1 MTSSTLVRGVFG
13 LAVGIGVTYISFLA
27 LLTVPYF
34 QDHVIYLHRVKLTWG
49 QDTNQPE
56 RWGFLH
62 NQVTPFALRTPDGES
77 LHAWHILPLGV
88 YQQKEAELCQE
99 PAGFVTDVTTRHSFA
114 LLRDDPE
121 ALLVIYLH
129 GAAGTLGSG
138 YRPPSYRAISALDP
152 SRTHIL
158 AIDYRGFGDYSTG
171 WPSESGL
178 LTDALT
184 AFTWATDTAGI
195 PSSRIVIFAQ
205 SVGTAVALSLT
216 QHLATQQQPTF
227 VRGIILVAPFSDV
240 ESLTATYR
248 LAGTLPLLSPV
259 ARFPTL
265 LKRLNSFIADKW
277 DSKVRI
283 ASLIRAYDTAPS
295 KYHIEIIHAE
305 DDYDIE
311 YTHSEKLFWHAVN
324 ATSEHGLSYKD
335 LQDVWAT
342 PSHNLGEAGRVTEW
356 RTDYGLLRQH
366 ILKYGLHDRVMGYP
380 VVSMAI
386 GRAFANTAPNP
397 HAPRR
402 PL

>member
-1 MTSSTLVRGVFG
+1 MTTTTLVRGLFG
-13 LAVGIGVTYISFLA
+13 LVVGLGATYVSFLA
-27 LLTVPYF
+27 LLTIPYF
-34 QDHVIYLHRVKLTWG
+34 QDHIIYLHRVKLTWG

-56 RWGFLH
+56 RWGFLR
-62 NQVTPFALRTPDGES
+62 NQVTPFALQTPDSES
-77 LHAWHILPLGV
+77 LHAWHILPLSV
-88 YQQKEAELCQE
+88 YQQHEAQLCQE
-99 PAGFVTDVTTRHSFA
+99 HAGFVTDITIRHSFK
-114 LLRDDPE
+114 LLREDPE
-121 ALLVIYLH
+121 ALLVLYLH

-158 AIDYRGFGDYSTG
+158 AIDYRGFGDHSTG

-216 QHLATQQQPTF
+216 QHLASQQQPTF
-227 VRGIILVAPFSDV
+227 VRGLVLVAPFSDV

-248 LAGTLPLLSPV
+248 LAGTIPLLSPV

-277 DSKVRI
+277 DSKARI
-283 ASLIRAYDTAPS
+283 AALIKAYDTS
-295 KYHIEIIHAE
+295 QSRYHIEIIHAE
-305 DDYDIE
+305 DDYDIK
-311 YTHSEKLFWHAVN
+311 YTHSEQLFWHAVN
-324 ATSEHGLSYKD
+324 AASEQGISYEG
-335 LQDVWAT
+335 LQDIRAEQ
-342 PSHNLGEAGRVTEW
+342 SLHLGEAGTVMEW
-356 RTDYGLLRQH
+356 RTSHGLIRQH
-366 ILKYGLHDRVMGYP
+366 ILKHGLHDRIMGYP

-386 GRAFANTAPNP
+386 ARASANTGYNQ
-397 HAPRR
+397 HAA
-402 PL
+402 LF